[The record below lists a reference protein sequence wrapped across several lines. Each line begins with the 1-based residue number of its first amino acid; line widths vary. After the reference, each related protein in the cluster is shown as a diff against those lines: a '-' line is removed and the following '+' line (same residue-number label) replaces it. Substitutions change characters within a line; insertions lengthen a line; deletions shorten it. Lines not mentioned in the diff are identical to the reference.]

1 MQNKK
6 VYKAHFT
13 TNASYSARE
22 CMLQYLVF
30 VQATAQTDIFYDAT
44 ELHTV
49 ATLAALDDCGLFTL
63 YNNIYKHVGD
73 VYYAV

>member
-6 VYKAHFT
+6 VHKAHFT

-30 VQATAQTDIFYDAT
+30 VQATAQTDIFCDDTA
-44 ELHTV
+44 LHTV
-49 ATLAALDDCGLFTL
+49 ATLAELDDCELFTL
-63 YNNIYKHVGD
+63 YNTIYKCVGD